1 MTTHHLLLIAA
12 LAILACAIGLIGMML
27 MRRTL
32 AMTKSERMLNQRLD
46 ATLHAAQSQPEQP
59 PPERWMDRLVAHASH
74 WVDTPLG
81 RQLVAQEDR
90 HLLDQCG
97 VNDVRGKTLFFLS
110 RVLLGVGFP
119 ILAWMMT
126 TDHSVSRVLMII
138 FFGFG
143 AGYML
148 PKWIM
153 LRVAKERRRKAA
165 EELPLLIDLLRL
177 LQGIGM
183 SMDQSLHIIESELSA
198 ALPILGKEIRLA
210 NRQYANGRTR
220 EQSLRRLATVF
231 DNDDLHAITRLIVQV
246 DQYGGMVQQPLQQ
259 FSDQIREQRKFDMKE
274 QVGKL
279 TVKMTSVMVVTLL
292 PALLIITGGSGFLAV
307 IRTLSSIGN

>member
-1 MTTHHLLLIAA
+1 MTSQFLLIASLVFFA
-12 LAILACAIGLIGMML
+12 FAIGLIGFAL

-32 AMTKSERMLNQRLD
+32 DMTKSERMLNQRLD
-46 ATLHAAQSQPEQP
+46 VPAQQGNGHPVEAPPQRWLDRIVAQAA
-59 PPERWMDRLVAHASH
+59 H

-90 HLLDQCG
+90 QLLDQCG
-97 VNDVRGKTLFFLS
+97 VNDTKGKTIFFLS
-110 RVLLGVGFP
+110 RVFLGIGLPVISWFLVINHSTTNV
-119 ILAWMMT
+119 IL
-126 TDHSVSRVLMII
+126 II

-143 AGYML
+143 AGFML

-153 LRVAKERRRKAA
+153 IRVARDRRRKAA

-183 SMDQSLHIIESELSA
+183 SIDQSLHIIENELSSA
-198 ALPILGKEIRLA
+198 MPILGKELRFA

-220 EQSLRRLATVF
+220 EQSLRRLATAF
-231 DNDDLHAITRLIVQV
+231 DNDDLHAITRLIAQV

-259 FSDQIREQRKFDMKE
+259 FSDRIRDQRKFDMKE

-279 TVKMTSVMVVTLL
+279 TVKMTSVMVITLL
-292 PALLIITGGSGFLAV
+292 PALLIITGGAGFLAV
-307 IRTLSSIGN
+307 IRTLATIGK

>member
-1 MTTHHLLLIAA
+1 MTSQFLLIASLVFFA
-12 LAILACAIGLIGMML
+12 FAIGLIGFAL

-32 AMTKSERMLNQRLD
+32 DMTKSERMLNQRLD
-46 ATLHAAQSQPEQP
+46 VPAQQSNGHSTEAPPQRWLDRIVAQAA
-59 PPERWMDRLVAHASH
+59 H

-90 HLLDQCG
+90 QLLDQCG
-97 VNDVRGKTLFFLS
+97 VNDTKGKTIFFLS
-110 RVLLGVGFP
+110 RVFLGIGLPVISWFLVINHSTTNV
-119 ILAWMMT
+119 IL
-126 TDHSVSRVLMII
+126 II

-143 AGYML
+143 AGFML

-153 LRVAKERRRKAA
+153 IRVARDRRRKAA

-183 SMDQSLHIIESELSA
+183 SIDQSLHIIENELSSA
-198 ALPILGKEIRLA
+198 MPILGKELRFA

-220 EQSLRRLATVF
+220 EQSLRRLATAF
-231 DNDDLHAITRLIVQV
+231 DNDDLHAITRLIAQV

-259 FSDQIREQRKFDMKE
+259 FSDRIREQRKFDMKE

-279 TVKMTSVMVVTLL
+279 TVKMTSVMVITLL
-292 PALLIITGGSGFLAV
+292 PALLIITGGAGFLAV
-307 IRTLSSIGN
+307 IRTLATIGK

>member
-1 MTTHHLLLIAA
+1 MTSQFLLIASLVFFA
-12 LAILACAIGLIGMML
+12 FAIGLIGFALML
-27 MRRTL
+27 RTL
-32 AMTKSERMLNQRLD
+32 DMTKSERMLNQRLD
-46 ATLHAAQSQPEQP
+46 VPAQQSNGHPVEAPPQRWLDRIVAQAA
-59 PPERWMDRLVAHASH
+59 H

-90 HLLDQCG
+90 QLLDQCG
-97 VNDVRGKTLFFLS
+97 VNDTKGKTIFFLS
-110 RVLLGVGFP
+110 RVFLGIVLPLIGWFLVANDSTTNV
-119 ILAWMMT
+119 IL
-126 TDHSVSRVLMII
+126 II

-143 AGYML
+143 AGFML

-153 LRVAKERRRKAA
+153 IRVARDRRRKAA

-183 SMDQSLHIIESELSA
+183 SIDQSLHIIENELSA
-198 ALPILGKEIRLA
+198 TMPILGKELRFA

-220 EQSLRRLATVF
+220 EQSLRRLATAF
-231 DNDDLHAITRLIVQV
+231 DNDDLHAITRLIAQV

-259 FSDQIREQRKFDMKE
+259 FSDRIREQRKFDMKE

-279 TVKMTSVMVVTLL
+279 TVKMTSVMVITLL
-292 PALLIITGGSGFLAV
+292 PALLIITGGAGFLAV
-307 IRTLSSIGN
+307 IRTLATIGK

>member
-1 MTTHHLLLIAA
+1 MTSQFLLIASLVF
-12 LAILACAIGLIGMML
+12 LAFAIGLIGFAL

-32 AMTKSERMLNQRLD
+32 DMTKSERMLNQRLD
-46 ATLHAAQSQPEQP
+46 VPAQPTNGQPIEAQPQRWLDRIVAQAA
-59 PPERWMDRLVAHASH
+59 H

-90 HLLDQCG
+90 QLLDQCG
-97 VNDVRGKTLFFLS
+97 VNDTKGKTIFFLS
-110 RVLLGVGFP
+110 RVFLGIGLPVIGWFLFTNHSTTNV
-119 ILAWMMT
+119 IL
-126 TDHSVSRVLMII
+126 II

-143 AGYML
+143 AGFML

-153 LRVAKERRRKAA
+153 IRVARDRRRKAA

-183 SMDQSLHIIESELSA
+183 SIDQSLHIIENELSA
-198 ALPILGKEIRLA
+198 AMPILGKELRFA

-220 EQSLRRLATVF
+220 EQSLRRLATAF
-231 DNDDLHAITRLIVQV
+231 DNDDLHAITRLIAQV

-259 FSDQIREQRKFDMKE
+259 FSDRIREQRKFDMKE

-279 TVKMTSVMVVTLL
+279 TVKMTSVMVITLL
-292 PALLIITGGSGFLAV
+292 PALLIITGGAGFLAV
-307 IRTLSSIGN
+307 IRTLATIGK